1 MNESTHHVTPI
12 DIDAAASA
20 EADSPEE
27 VLERTIGVT
36 VLGVSG
42 VHALGTSTQRL
53 AGALRT
59 AIGTGSVPGVRAGTT
74 DEGLVVDIAVVAEY
88 PTNVT
93 TLADTVRTQ
102 VQHAVGQLDGEEVT
116 VNVTVTDV
124 HGPFDADEDAAAKVD
139 AAADR
144 AKQAVSDAG
153 DRVGAAAS
161 AAGDRAEE
169 AGEQAEAAAGEARD
183 RAGAA
188 ASDLSDEARAA
199 ADDLSDK
206 ARELGDAAG
215 EVAEQATTTAAEVG
229 EKAADEADDVADA
242 ARDVAEQAKDAAS
255 DARASGDEATR
266 ASTVEGGGTEGDAD
280 VVVTVDGG
288 TVTVEVDA
296 DSDAHVVVDGDDATT
311 TEK

>member
-12 DIDAAASA
+12 DIDAAASTPA
-20 EADSPEE
+20 RSPEE
-27 VLERTIGVT
+27 VLEHTIGVT

-42 VHALGTSTQRL
+42 VHALGSASQRL

-124 HGPFDADEDAAAKVD
+124 HGPFDSDEDAADKVN
-139 AAADR
+139 AAADK
-144 AKQAVSDAG
+144 AKQAASDAG
-153 DRVGAAAS
+153 DKTK
-161 AAGDRAEE
+161 
-169 AGEQAEAAAGEARD
+169 AAAGEARD

-188 ASDLSDEARAA
+188 ASDLSD
-199 ADDLSDK
+199 K
-206 ARELGDAAG
+206 ARELGDKAG
-215 EVAEQATTTAAEVG
+215 EVAEQAKATAAEVG
-229 EKAADEADDVADA
+229 EKAADEAGDVADE
-242 ARDVAEQAKDAAS
+242 ARDVAVRAQDAAA
-255 DARASGDEATR
+255 DAVDGVADAVDENRASDGDATR
-266 ASTVEGGGTEGDAD
+266 ASSGDGRDAEADGGD
-280 VVVTVDGG
+280 VTVTVDGG

-296 DSDAHVVVDGDDATT
+296 GSDAQVVDGDDVATA
-311 TEK
+311 EK

>member
-12 DIDAAASA
+12 DIDAAASTPA
-20 EADSPEE
+20 RSPEE
-27 VLERTIGVT
+27 VLEHTIGVT

-42 VHALGTSTQRL
+42 VHALGSASQRL

-124 HGPFDADEDAAAKVD
+124 HGPFDSDEDAADKVN
-139 AAADR
+139 AAADK
-144 AKQAVSDAG
+144 AKQAASDAG
-153 DRVGAAAS
+153 DKTK
-161 AAGDRAEE
+161 
-169 AGEQAEAAAGEARD
+169 AAAGEARD

-188 ASDLSDEARAA
+188 ASDLSDKAGAA
-199 ADDLSDK
+199 ASDLSDK
-206 ARELGDAAG
+206 ARELGDKAG
-215 EVAEQATTTAAEVG
+215 EVAEQAKATAAEVG
-229 EKAADEADDVADA
+229 EKAADEAGDVADE
-242 ARDVAEQAKDAAS
+242 ARDVAVRAQDAAA
-255 DARASGDEATR
+255 DAVDGVADAVDENRASDGDATR
-266 ASTVEGGGTEGDAD
+266 ASSGDGRDAEVDGAD
-280 VVVTVDGG
+280 VTVTVDGG

-296 DSDAHVVVDGDDATT
+296 DSDAQVVVDGDDVAT